1 MKHINLIATAT
12 FGLEAIVAGELK
24 NLGYNADKV
33 ENGRVTFTGSETDIC
48 RTNLHLRTSDR
59 VLIKMG
65 EFPATTFEELFE
77 KTKALPWNEWLP
89 EDACFPVEGK
99 SIRSKLFSV
108 PDCQGIVKKA
118 IVEKLKKTYKRSWFN
133 ETGAKYTIEV
143 GLLKDIATLTIDTTG
158 PGLHRRGYRKLAGP
172 ATLKETLA
180 AGLILISKW
189 THDRVLID
197 PFCGTGTIPVE
208 AAMVGLNM
216 PPGLG
221 RNFISEEW
229 HRIPSS
235 LWVKAREEAKSFIA
249 TDRELR
255 IQGLD
260 INEKILGPA
269 RYHAKQAGVDKFIHF
284 QCRPVSELSSRFKY
298 GFIITNPPYG
308 ERMGEIKEIEQLYR
322 ETGKIFESLDG
333 WSYYIITSHP
343 DFEKLFKRKADKKR
357 KLYNGKIQCYLHQ
370 YFGPEPK
377 KGQ

>member
-1 MKHINLIATAT
+1 
-12 FGLEAIVAGELK
+12 
-24 NLGYNADKV
+24 
-33 ENGRVTFTGSETDIC
+33 
-48 RTNLHLRTSDR
+48 
-59 VLIKMG
+59 
-65 EFPATTFEELFE
+65 
-77 KTKALPWNEWLP
+77 
-89 EDACFPVEGK
+89 
-99 SIRSKLFSV
+99 
-108 PDCQGIVKKA
+108 
-118 IVEKLKKTYKRSWFN
+118 
-133 ETGAKYTIEV
+133 
-143 GLLKDIATLTIDTTG
+143 
-158 PGLHRRGYRKLAGP
+158 
-172 ATLKETLA
+172 
-180 AGLILISKW
+180 
-189 THDRVLID
+189 
-197 PFCGTGTIPVE
+197 
-208 AAMVGLNM
+208 MVGLNM